1 MKPAGVHHVAICV
14 ADVQEGLAFYRDV
27 LGMTQLPRPDLGP
40 GYWLDAGGQQIHLM
54 ESDTQPPGA
63 NHFAIRVDDMD
74 DAVTSLQAHGVEV
87 HRVPL
92 IAGAGY
98 QAFLH
103 DPFGNL
109 LELNQPE

>member
-1 MKPAGVHHVAICV
+1 
-14 ADVQEGLAFYRDV
+14 
-27 LGMTQLPRPDLGP
+27 
-40 GYWLDAGGQQIHLM
+40 M
-54 ESDTQPPGA
+54 ESDTQPLAA
-63 NHFAIRVDDMD
+63 NHFAIRVDDID
-74 DAVTSLQAHGVEV
+74 AAVTDLQERGVEV